1 MVLRGQKRPFFAIL
15 AKISLKPVFWRF
27 WGFSAILGAILRRG
41 NPEILEIGEKGENR
55 HFGGFWG
62 VSGGD
67 PGGTQGGPIYP
78 PQGGLSGGGKKVP
91 ILSRLGELLNTLQN
105 VHPRGPGGPP
115 GTPPLGG
122 PPEPVRDIPPP
133 SVPHPQGGGTDGWAS
148 GVWVPSNSPSSTCP
162 TFRSARSLSVSS
174 DGGWVPAP
182 PPPTIR
188 GDSPDNVISLRWC

>member
-1 MVLRGQKRPFFAIL
+1 MAVFRYFGENQPKTGIL
-15 AKISLKPVFWRF
+15 
-27 WGFSAILGAILRRG
+27 AILGVFGRFRSNFVRLKPRNPGNRR
-41 NPEILEIGEKGENR
+41 KGGKSA
-55 HFGGFWG
+55 FWGVLGGFWG
-62 VSGGD
+62 RSRGD
-67 PGGTQGGPIYP
+67 PYTPPGGACP
-78 PQGGLSGGGKKVP
+78 GGGKKVP

-122 PPEPVRDIPPP
+122 PPEPARDIPPP